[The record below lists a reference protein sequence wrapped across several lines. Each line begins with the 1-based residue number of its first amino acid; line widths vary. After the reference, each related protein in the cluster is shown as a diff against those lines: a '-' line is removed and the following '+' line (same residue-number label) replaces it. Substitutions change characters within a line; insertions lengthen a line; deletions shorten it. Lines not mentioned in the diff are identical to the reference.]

1 MKSSI
6 ELNSNALKMRK
17 YLNEDPSSP
26 IDIFSL
32 INNLKNITII
42 FYPMS
47 DRISGMCIREG
58 NSKIIAINSNLSYGR
73 QRFTAAHEVYHLFF
87 EKELRNVICEMDI
100 SELKSDSE
108 KEADKFASY
117 LLAPYDSLRAYLE
130 DNNMIDNHALTI
142 KDIINMEQFYQLSHQ
157 TMLYRLTS
165 DGYLDWNTSNNLK
178 VSVSQKAM
186 RLGYDD
192 KLYKSSEEAKKYFS
206 IGEYVQKVEELK
218 ERDLISYGKYE
229 ELLLDAFRADIVY
242 NQGSEGVELN
252 D

>member
-17 YLNEDPSSP
+17 ILNEDPSSP

-32 INNLKNITII
+32 INNLKNITLIY
-42 FYPMS
+42 YPMS
-47 DRISGMCIREG
+47 DRISGICIREE

-87 EKELRNVICEMDI
+87 EKELKNVICEKDI
-100 SELKSDSE
+100 SESKSDSE

-130 DNNMIDNHALTI
+130 ENKMLDNYALTI
-142 KDIINMEQFYQLSHQ
+142 EDVINMEQFYQLSHQ
-157 TMLYRLTS
+157 AMLYRLTA
-165 DGYLDWNTSNNLK
+165 DGYLDFTTSNNLK
-178 VSVSQKAM
+178 MAVTQKAM

-192 KLYKSSEEAKKYFS
+192 KLYKASDEEKKYFS
-206 IGEYVQKVEELK
+206 IGEYVKKVEQLK
-218 ERDLISYGKYE
+218 DRDLISNGKYE

-242 NQGSEGVELN
+242 NLGSEGIQLN